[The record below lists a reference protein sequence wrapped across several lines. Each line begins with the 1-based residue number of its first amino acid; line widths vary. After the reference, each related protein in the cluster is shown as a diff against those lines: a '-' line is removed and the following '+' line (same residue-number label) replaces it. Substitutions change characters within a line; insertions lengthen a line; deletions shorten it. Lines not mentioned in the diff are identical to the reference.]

1 MTHVTCRLA
10 AKNRDQLLNHTLG
23 NRMWATFTFLKFL
36 DTTGGFMF
44 FECPSV
50 CACVL
55 GRKRSRPACGRVLVS
70 NAGAVAAA
78 AAADAASS
86 ASAAAAASFGIRHQ
100 VSNGAAVGDV
110 TDRASLRRRHRS
122 SRQR

>member
-1 MTHVTCRLA
+1 
-10 AKNRDQLLNHTLG
+10 
-23 NRMWATFTFLKFL
+23 
-36 DTTGGFMF
+36 MF

-78 AAADAASS
+78 AAADTAS
-86 ASAAAAASFGIRHQ
+86 SAAAAAAAFGIRHQ

>member
-1 MTHVTCRLA
+1 
-10 AKNRDQLLNHTLG
+10 
-23 NRMWATFTFLKFL
+23 
-36 DTTGGFMF
+36 MF

-70 NAGAVAAA
+70 NAGSVAAA

-86 ASAAAAASFGIRHQ
+86 SSSAAAAAAASFGIRHQ

>member
-1 MTHVTCRLA
+1 
-10 AKNRDQLLNHTLG
+10 
-23 NRMWATFTFLKFL
+23 
-36 DTTGGFMF
+36 MF
-44 FECPSV
+44 FGCPSV

-78 AAADAASS
+78 AAA
-86 ASAAAAASFGIRHQ
+86 AAAAASFGIRHQ